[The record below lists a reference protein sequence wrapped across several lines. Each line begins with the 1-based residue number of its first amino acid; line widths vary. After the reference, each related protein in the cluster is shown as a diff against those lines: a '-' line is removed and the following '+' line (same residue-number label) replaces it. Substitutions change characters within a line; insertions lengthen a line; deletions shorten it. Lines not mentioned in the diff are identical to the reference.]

1 MGVEYIS
8 SFVSLLL
15 PLIWLS
21 RLRAKKAVVD
31 PMSEFKI
38 PRWLNVGLEGVMLLE
53 RLLLRI
59 GLRFPVGS
67 SLLLVARE
75 H

>member
-1 MGVEYIS
+1 MEYVS

-15 PLIWLS
+15 PLMWLS
-21 RLRAKKAVVD
+21 RIRTKKVVVD

-38 PRWLNVGLEGVMLLE
+38 PRWLNAGLKGVMNLE

-59 GLRFPVGS
+59 GVRFPAGG
-67 SLLLVARE
+67 SLLLVARKR
-75 H
+75 